1 MYEETMYAIAAG
13 SQQPFSDE
21 ETAAAPV
28 VDWRRSPALVPV
40 DTGSSDT
47 LEQAQTGAAIGASL
61 IEVGLIGVVPDA
73 PQREAAPQPAIDEG
87 DDAQQANPC
96 HWRRGPGDDEAD
108 LEHLRRIASLTGN
121 EQYQWLQ
128 VGPIGTTTGSKK

>member
-21 ETAAAPV
+21 ET
-28 VDWRRSPALVPV
+28 
-40 DTGSSDT
+40 
-47 LEQAQTGAAIGASL
+47 
-61 IEVGLIGVVPDA
+61 
-73 PQREAAPQPAIDEG
+73 QPAIDEG
-87 DDAQQANPC
+87 DEAQQANA
-96 HWRRGPGDDEAD
+96 WRRGPGDDEAD

-128 VGPIGTTTGSKK
+128 VGPIGTTSKK